1 MHMSIF
7 SFIYWDPNPQMFF
20 LPALGWPIF
29 WYGGFFALGFAVG
42 FSVFYRL
49 VLKLIDPTE
58 NPSAEAKKKAMRLAD
73 RLTMY
78 VIVATVVG
86 ARFGHYLFYEN
97 PSDYL
102 ARPLEI
108 FLIRKGGL
116 ASHGAAIG
124 IVIAVMLFARR
135 YRSYVEIHWVRLL
148 DLICVPT
155 ALAGA
160 CIRIGNFFNQE
171 ILGTV
176 TTVPWAVIFGH
187 PMDRSLPAPRHPV
200 QLYEAVCYL
209 MIFLIL
215 LRFTYLPKYFR
226 GKGFLLG
233 LFLVLIF
240 SSRFCIEFFKVEQ
253 SLLVDKSFLTM
264 GQVLSIFPIIAGVY
278 LLYSFFRRKSV
289 AVKSSY

>member
-1 MHMSIF
+1 MGIF
-7 SFIYWDPNPQMFF
+7 SFIYWDPDPQMFF
-20 LPALGWPIF
+20 LPGLGWPIF

-58 NPSAEAKKKAMRLAD
+58 NPSGEAKKMAMRLAD

-78 VIVATVVG
+78 VIVATIVG
-86 ARFGHYLFYEN
+86 ARLGHYLFYEN

-124 IVIAVMLFARR
+124 IVIGVMLFARR
-135 YRSYVEIHWVRLL
+135 YKSYFEVHWIRLL

-160 CIRIGNFFNQE
+160 CIRVGNFCNQE

-176 TTVPWAVIFGH
+176 TTMPWAVIFGH
-187 PMDRSLPAPRHPV
+187 PMDRSFPAPRHPV

-209 MIFLIL
+209 AIFIL
-215 LRFTYLPKYFR
+215 LWRFTYLSKYFR
-226 GKGFLLG
+226 GKGFLFG
-233 LFLVLIF
+233 LFLVLTF

-253 SLLVDKSFLTM
+253 SFLIGKSFFTM
-264 GQVLSIFPIIAGVY
+264 GQVLSIFPIGAGAY
-278 LLYSFFRRKSV
+278 LLYFFFRQEECKRVSQ
-289 AVKSSY
+289 